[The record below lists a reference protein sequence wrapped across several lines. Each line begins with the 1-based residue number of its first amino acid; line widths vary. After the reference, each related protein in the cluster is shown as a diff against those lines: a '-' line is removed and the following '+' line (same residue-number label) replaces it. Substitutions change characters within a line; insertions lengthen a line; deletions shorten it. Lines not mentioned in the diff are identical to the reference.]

1 MWGIIAKHDVWRADR
16 EAEGARLLSEYRT
29 KSYLGFE
36 SPALRQTIQTQ
47 PKQFGWVFLFFAG
60 KSIKTQS
67 IPKSLKFSLDAVPH
81 QWHFN
86 YCNAALPQLDRGSD
100 YESER
105 HRFESYTP
113 HQFILESRK
122 RLLRMRRYLSWIE
135 GRTTN
140 QNVIGSN
147 PIRRTRT
154 YEAPKGASFFIGRT
168 RQQRI
173 RPCREWRSSRAN
185 P

>member
-67 IPKSLKFSLDAVPH
+67 ILKCLKFSLDAVPH

-113 HQFILESRK
+113 HQIILEPRK
-122 RLLRMRRYLSWIE
+122 RLLHTRRYLSWIE
-135 GRTTN
+135 GLTTN

-168 RQQRI
+168 HQQKI
-173 RPCREWRSSRAN
+173 RPCRE
-185 P
+185 

>member
-1 MWGIIAKHDVWRADR
+1 MIPKHQIWRADR

-36 SPALRQTIQTQ
+36 SPALRQTIRTQ
-47 PKQFGWVFLFFAG
+47 SKEFDWVFFFFAG
-60 KSIKTQS
+60 KSIKSQS
-67 IPKSLKFSLDAVPH
+67 IPKSLKFSLDAVSH

-113 HQFILESRK
+113 HQLK
-122 RLLRMRRYLSWIE
+122 LK
-135 GRTTN
+135 
-140 QNVIGSN
+140 
-147 PIRRTRT
+147 
-154 YEAPKGASFFIGRT
+154 APGNGGFSFTCSPHLPLIPHPPHRF
-168 RQQRI
+168 
-173 RPCREWRSSRAN
+173 PDFLSSRFLGSY
-185 P
+185 

>member
-86 YCNAALPQLDRGSD
+86 YCDAALPQLDRGSD

-113 HQFILESRK
+113 HQN
-122 RLLRMRRYLSWIE
+122 LRGPERGLFLIGRNRQQKTRPRRE
-135 GRTTN
+135 GR
-140 QNVIGSN
+140 
-147 PIRRTRT
+147 
-154 YEAPKGASFFIGRT
+154 
-168 RQQRI
+168 
-173 RPCREWRSSRAN
+173 SSQAN
-185 P
+185 PEGFQVIFGRRKNLTNPSSCRDVSCKSSATCI

>member
-36 SPALRQTIQTQ
+36 SPALRQTIRTQ
-47 PKQFGWVFLFFAG
+47 SKEFDWVFFFFAG
-60 KSIKTQS
+60 KSIKSQS
-67 IPKSLKFSLDAVPH
+67 IPKSLKFSLDAVSH
-81 QWHFN
+81 QWHFS

-113 HQFILESRK
+113 HQIIREPRK
-122 RLLRMRRYLSWIE
+122 GLLHRRRYLSWIE
-135 GRTTN
+135 GLTTN

-147 PIRRTRT
+147 PIRRTRLSGSPERGSCT
-154 YEAPKGASFFIGRT
+154 GGVTSAG
-168 RQQRI
+168 
-173 RPCREWRSSRAN
+173 
-185 P
+185 